1 MIARVEFDYRTD
13 FEKLAGVPETLAILR
28 ASIHDAPSDPEQA
41 LKGYAWP
48 RETLIDLEVDG
59 PRLVAIGVHF
69 TVKSFKGTLPL
80 QTVLPDGKDYVVH
93 VHIPN
98 LGLLTVDEVMV
109 EEDCC
114 TDNLQR
120 RLNEGWRILCVCP
133 PKNARRPD
141 YIMGRAKEDDRGRR

>member
-1 MIARVEFDYRTD
+1 MIARIEFDYRAE
-13 FEKLAGVPETLAILR
+13 FEKLAQNPASLAVMQ
-28 ASIHDAPSDPEQA
+28 ASIAGAPSGEEA
-41 LKGYAWP
+41 LKGYNWP
-48 RETLIDLEVDG
+48 RETLIDIETDG
-59 PRLVAIGVHF
+59 PRLTSIGLHF
-69 TVKSFKGTLPL
+69 TVKSFKGTMPL

-109 EEDCC
+109 EEDSC

-141 YIMGRAKEDDRGRR
+141 YILGRQKDFDHDRR

>member
-1 MIARVEFDYRTD
+1 MIARVEFDYRVKW
-13 FEKLAGVPETLAILR
+13 EELVKNPATLAVLQS
-28 ASIHDAPSDPEQA
+28 AIHDAPQGEEA
-41 LKGYAWP
+41 LNGYRWP
-48 RETLIDLEVDG
+48 RETLIDLDTDG
-59 PRLVAIGVHF
+59 PRLSSVGVEF

-80 QTVLPDGKDYVVH
+80 QSILPDGKNYNVH
-93 VHIPN
+93 VAIPN

-141 YIMGRAKEDDRGRR
+141 YILGRQKDMDHRR

>member
-1 MIARVEFDYRTD
+1 MIARVEFDYRSEL
-13 FEKLAGVPETLAILR
+13 EKVAQNPAALEILQ
-28 ASIHDAPSDPEQA
+28 ACIVGAPTGEEA
-41 LKGYAWP
+41 LKSYAWP
-48 RETLIDLEVDG
+48 RETILDIDTDG
-59 PRLVAIGVHF
+59 PRLTAIGVSF

-80 QTVLPDGKDYVVH
+80 QSILPDGKNYTVH
-93 VHIPN
+93 VAIPN
-98 LGLLTVDEVMV
+98 LGLLTVEEVMV

-141 YIMGRAKEDDRGRR
+141 YILGRQKDMDDRR

>member
-1 MIARVEFDYRTD
+1 MIARIAFDYRAE
-13 FEKLAGVPETLAILR
+13 FEKLAAVPETLAILR
-28 ASIHDAPSDPEQA
+28 QCIHDAPEGEEA

-48 RETLIDLEVDG
+48 RETLIDVEQDG
-59 PRLVAIGVHF
+59 PRLTALGVTF

-80 QTVLPDGKDYVVH
+80 QTLLPDGKNYVVN
-93 VHIPN
+93 VAIPN
-98 LGLLTVDEVMV
+98 FALLSVEEVMV

-133 PKNARRPD
+133 PQNARRPD
-141 YIMGRAKEDDRGRR
+141 YILGRQKERDR

>member
-1 MIARVEFDYRTD
+1 VIARIEFDYRAEL
-13 FEKLAGVPETLAILR
+13 EKLAQNPASLAVLQS
-28 ASIHDAPSDPEQA
+28 AIHDAPKGEDA
-41 LKGYAWP
+41 LKGYNWP
-48 RETLIDLEVDG
+48 RETLIDIETDG
-59 PRLVAIGVHF
+59 PRLSSIGVQF
-69 TVKSFKGTLPL
+69 TVKSFRGTLPL
-80 QTVLPDGKDYVVH
+80 QTVLPDGKNYEVH

-141 YIMGRAKEDDRGRR
+141 YILGRQREMDNGRR